1 MESPAGMN
9 DERQGGEGKEM
20 SSIKK
25 YKRKDGSM
33 LVCHVFRGKEVE
45 AGKVQELNGTWY
57 LLLKDFNKPKIYH
70 NAGEYSSYEEA
81 SEKVIDNRALQ
92 VAHGQWLERQGEFGF
107 LAMQYGD
114 EDLEAFAA
122 NHIKP
127 VVTDTLYFA
136 LKDMRD
142 ISQAGVIDNLLRDA
156 LRKAKFVVA
165 DLTHGNNGAYWE
177 AGFAE
182 ALGKPVVYTCERK
195 RFDEVRTHFDTNH
208 CTTVFWSSDDPE
220 KFREEFADTI
230 RRSLG
235 LV

>member
-1 MESPAGMN
+1 
-9 DERQGGEGKEM
+9 
-20 SSIKK
+20 
-25 YKRKDGSM
+25 
-33 LVCHVFRGKEVE
+33 
-45 AGKVQELNGTWY
+45 
-57 LLLKDFNKPKIYH
+57 
-70 NAGEYSSYEEA
+70 
-81 SEKVIDNRALQ
+81 
-92 VAHGQWLERQGEFGF
+92 
-107 LAMQYGD
+107 MQYGD

-142 ISQAGVIDNLLRDA
+142 ISQAGVIDDLLRDA

-182 ALGKPVVYTCERK
+182 ALDKPVVYICERE
-195 RFDEVRTHFDTNH
+195 RFNEVKTHFDTNH
-208 CTTVFWSSDDPE
+208 CTTVFWSSNDPE
-220 KFREEFADTI
+220 KFREEFADTL